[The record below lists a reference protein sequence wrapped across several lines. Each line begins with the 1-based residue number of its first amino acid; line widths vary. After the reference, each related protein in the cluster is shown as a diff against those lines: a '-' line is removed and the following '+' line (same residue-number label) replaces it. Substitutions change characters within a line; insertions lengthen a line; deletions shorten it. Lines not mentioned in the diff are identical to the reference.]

1 MSKELVLPNTVVVGD
16 VCIDTNRTERGAEYT
31 GWGGPGP
38 YSARAAQ
45 KMGISTVS
53 VFASYGTDFIPY
65 RDGFTLNPGPIE
77 GIQTLAYT
85 NVTTLLGRAQT
96 CSHAETAVPP
106 KLTENMRHTLKAADI
121 IVVAPLTPNYPLH
134 DVRAILAEKNE
145 DALTVL
151 CPQGFFRDV
160 QPDESIKPR
169 EFVEYTGFVPLAD
182 LVVISEED
190 TPDAFT
196 QAMRWKQASPKTHVV
211 VTQAAKG
218 ATIIDLKKYHCQVST
233 TPVLPEAVSD
243 SVGCGDFFAMATA
256 IAYWRS
262 GEIVS
267 AVQKGNEVA
276 RQKLQG
282 IFATK

>member
-1 MSKELVLPNTVVVGD
+1 MSKELEQPNIVVVGD
-16 VCIDTNRTERGAEYT
+16 VCIDTNHTEHGETYT

-38 YSARAAQ
+38 YSARAARQ
-45 KMGISTVS
+45 MGVTTVS
-53 VFASYGTDFIPY
+53 IIASYGPDFLPY
-65 RDGFTLNPGPIE
+65 QDNFSLFPGPQ
-77 GIQTLAYT
+77 GNIQTLAYANAT
-85 NVTTLLGRAQT
+85 NTEGRIQT
-96 CSHAETAVPP
+96 CHHAETAVPP
-106 KLTENMRHTLKAADI
+106 KLTENMRHILKAADI

-151 CPQGFFRDV
+151 CPQGFFRDA
-160 QPDESIKPR
+160 QPDGSIKPR

-190 TPDAFT
+190 THDAFT

-218 ATIIDLKKYHCQVST
+218 ATIIDLKKYHCQVPT

-262 GEIVS
+262 GDIVS
-267 AVQKGNEVA
+267 AVEKGNEVA